1 MQDLTANLAWYA
13 AGAFAL
19 GFVVAWLACGE
30 AEAAAHSAPMP
41 MRGRRTTAP
50 AVPLG
55 WLWRGY
61 RAYDK
66 GAGWWDRIGWFL
78 GLFKTN
84 AGVAMLVASTGA
96 AATYGAIEIRKQVI
110 EPLKVETA
118 AIAPE
123 AEVRQTRNSTV
134 FAIEGKDKAGRRGT
148 FDVVVLNKSFLWVRG
163 SAEDLEKDGAVI
175 PRADLAAAV
184 LDDEVKGALADAKE
198 VITVGTA
205 SQEGNAAEE
214 VARAERRA
222 KQAATLISGAVAAAT
237 PIWTLNLGQY
247 RDPCTNCETGGTSWQ
262 RPFIVIA
269 VKETDPGTNIGEALD
284 RRHERQG
291 EAAEP
296 VELLRLRPHPL
307 PLAEPPPLPVDGCRN
322 RAGRQRLHAR
332 ATPSAARA
340 LIKPQLLFC
349 SLPSMSINGDT
360 IAGLRRWRRTPSFSA
375 ATSSQAALDS
385 GDMLQRH
392 LEVARRLADAE
403 QVAPRSAC

>member
-1 MQDLTANLAWYA
+1 MYDLTANLPWYLG
-13 AGAFAL
+13 GAFAV
-19 GFVVAWLACGE
+19 GFVLAWIVCANP
-30 AEAAAHSAPMP
+30 EAAAQAALVREDERR
-41 MRGRRTTAP
+41 RGGALR
-50 AVPLG
+50 

-66 GAGWWDRIGWFL
+66 GAGWWDRISWFL

-96 AATYGAIEIRKQVI
+96 AATYGAIEIREKFI
-110 EPLKVETA
+110 ANRAPVETA

-163 SAEDLEKDGAVI
+163 SAEDLEKDGVVI

-222 KQAATLISGAVAAAT
+222 KQAATLISGAVTAAT

-269 VKETDPGTNIGEALD
+269 VKETDPGTNIGEALTD
-284 RRHERQG
+284 AMSGKE
-291 EAAEP
+291 
-296 VELLRLRPHPL
+296 
-307 PLAEPPPLPVDGCRN
+307 
-322 RAGRQRLHAR
+322 
-332 ATPSAARA
+332 
-340 LIKPQLLFC
+340 K
-349 SLPSMSINGDT
+349 LPS
-360 IAGLRRWRRTPSFSA
+360 PSSYSVF
-375 ATSSQAALDS
+375 ALT
-385 GDMLQRH
+385 RF
-392 LEVARRLADAE
+392 R
-403 QVAPRSAC
+403 

>member
-1 MQDLTANLAWYA
+1 MMPDLIENLPLYA
-13 AGAFAL
+13 AGAFAV
-19 GFVVAWLACGE
+19 GFVVAWIAC
-30 AEAAAHSAPMP
+30 ANPEAAASAALVPEEE
-41 MRGRRTTAP
+41 RRRRS
-50 AVPLG
+50 PLS

-66 GAGWWDRIGWFL
+66 GAGWWDRISWFL

-96 AATYGAIEIRKQVI
+96 AATYGAIEIREKFI
-110 EPLKVETA
+110 TNRAPVETA

-134 FAIEGKDKAGRRGT
+134 FAIEGKDKAGRRAT

-163 SAEDLEKDGAVI
+163 SAEELEKDGVVI
-175 PRADLAAAV
+175 PRSDLAAAV

-205 SQEGNAAEE
+205 SQEGVATEE

-222 KQAATLISGAVAAAT
+222 KQAATLISGAVDAAT

-269 VKETDPGTNIGEALD
+269 VKETDPGTNIGEALTD
-284 RRHERQG
+284 AMSGKE
-291 EAAEP
+291 
-296 VELLRLRPHPL
+296 
-307 PLAEPPPLPVDGCRN
+307 
-322 RAGRQRLHAR
+322 
-332 ATPSAARA
+332 
-340 LIKPQLLFC
+340 K
-349 SLPSMSINGDT
+349 LPS
-360 IAGLRRWRRTPSFSA
+360 PSSYSA
-375 ATSSQAALDS
+375 FALT
-385 GDMLQRH
+385 RF
-392 LEVARRLADAE
+392 R
-403 QVAPRSAC
+403 